1 MAKLPLIPR
10 DQDAR
15 RRLLPEDPERIHALY
30 QAGHPIRAIAREF
43 PHVSRRLI
51 QFVLFPDRLAA
62 VNRPGHWK
70 KYYDKEKQ
78 RIAMRKLRARRR
90 SLGLPNK

>member
-1 MAKLPLIPR
+1 MPLPKIPR

-15 RRLLPEDPERIHALY
+15 RKLTPEDVDRIRGLY
-30 QAGHPIRAIAREF
+30 QADHPIRAIAREF

-51 QFVLFPDRLAA
+51 QFTLFPERLQA
-62 VNRPGHWK
+62 VNHPGHWK

-78 RIAMRKLRARRR
+78 RVAMRKHRARRR